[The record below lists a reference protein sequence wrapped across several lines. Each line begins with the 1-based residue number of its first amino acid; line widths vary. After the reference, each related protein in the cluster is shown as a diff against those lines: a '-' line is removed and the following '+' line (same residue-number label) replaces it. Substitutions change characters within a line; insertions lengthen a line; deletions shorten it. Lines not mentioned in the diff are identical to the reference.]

1 MKWLD
6 LEDIEMQLIDFQS
19 SSILKQKFI
28 DLRGDLELIE
38 NDKAVGVSTCN
49 PEEKVLKTWDIIP
62 NTFICLKKLAIAI
75 LSIFSSTY
83 CCESLFSP
91 MNLIKNNLRS
101 SLIDES
107 SSACALLKVIEYKPD
122 IKRLSSKLQQQ
133 KSH

>member
-1 MKWLD
+1 M
-6 LEDIEMQLIDFQS
+6 
-19 SSILKQKFI
+19 KQKFI

-38 NDKAVGVSTCN
+38 NDKAVGVLTCN

-107 SSACALLKVIEYKPD
+107 SSACALLKGIEYKPD